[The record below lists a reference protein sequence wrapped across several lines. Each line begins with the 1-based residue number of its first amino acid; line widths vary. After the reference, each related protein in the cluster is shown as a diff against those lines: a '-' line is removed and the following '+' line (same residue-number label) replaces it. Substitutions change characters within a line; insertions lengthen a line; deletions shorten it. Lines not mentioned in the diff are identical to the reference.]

1 VIDDLR
7 IHAADEPG
15 PVRGDFVLYWMQ
27 GVAMRTHDNPALDFA
42 AEQAN
47 RLRLPLLVYQGL
59 RADYPWASDRIHT
72 FILESAADLATEFE
86 RRGIQYGFYLDR
98 RERAET
104 GSNGRERSPLVQL
117 AGRAALVVTEF
128 FPTFLMPR
136 QTRALRSKV
145 AAPVVAV
152 DAGTIVPVRYHE
164 REHVTAASFRP
175 RILAALPRF
184 LRRSQAVEPT
194 VPRTIELPFAPVRL
208 ADIPR
213 LVAECDIDHS
223 IAPSRSFRGGTV
235 AARNRLEAFL
245 RDGLPQ
251 YDRRNDPNAGVT
263 SGLSPYLHFGCI
275 APREIL
281 LRARDAGPA
290 EPVAR
295 FQDELV
301 TWRELAYNFVYYNRR
316 HRTVEAI
323 PAWARAE
330 LAAHE
335 ADPRPA
341 LYDLPTLEGARTGDD
356 LWNAAQR
363 AYLVDGWM
371 HNYLRMLWG
380 KAVLGWTA
388 SAAECLALLEHLN
401 NKYALDGRDPC
412 SYAGIHWIFG
422 KFDRPFYRRPIYGTV
437 RYQSLK
443 AAKDKFDVGAYIRRY
458 PPESVVASGP
468 ID

>member
-1 VIDDLR
+1 
-7 IHAADEPG
+7 
-15 PVRGDFVLYWMQ
+15 MQ

-86 RRGIQYGFYLDR
+86 RCGTQYGFYLDR
-98 RERAET
+98 RERAGT
-104 GSNGRERSPLVQL
+104 GGTGRERSPLVQL

-164 REHVTAASFRP
+164 REHATAAAFRP

-184 LRRSQAVEPT
+184 LRRSEPVEPT
-194 VPRTIELPFAPVRL
+194 VRRTIELPFEPVRL
-208 ADIPR
+208 DDIPR
-213 LVAECDIDHS
+213 LVAGCDIDHS
-223 IAPSRSFRGGTV
+223 VAPSRSFRGGTG
-235 AARNRLEAFL
+235 AARHRLEAFL

-275 APREIL
+275 ASQEIL
-281 LRARDAGPA
+281 LGAREAGPA
-290 EPVAR
+290 DQAAR

-316 HRTVEAI
+316 HRTVEAV

-388 SAAECLALLEHLN
+388 NAAECLAVLEQLN

-443 AAKDKFDVGAYIRRY
+443 AAKDKFDVEAYIRRY
-458 PPESVVASGP
+458 PPELATTVGSSR
-468 ID
+468 